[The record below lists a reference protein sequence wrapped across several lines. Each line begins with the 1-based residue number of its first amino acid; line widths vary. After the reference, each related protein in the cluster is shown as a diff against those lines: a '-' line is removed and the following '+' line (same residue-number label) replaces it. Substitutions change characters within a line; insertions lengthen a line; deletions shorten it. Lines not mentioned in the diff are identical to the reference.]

1 MRGGGNQWG
10 WGRGG
15 ATDGLCALLCWAGL
29 MVNIFKI
36 TRETRREVC
45 TLPARVLIVV
55 LTLRGSGL
63 VGGMG
68 ITAFD
73 LEGFMNVENMT
84 RKIRAMAEF

>member
-1 MRGGGNQWG
+1 MGLGEGGSN
-10 WGRGG
+10 GRIVCSSVLVGS
-15 ATDGLCALLCWAGL
+15 WAGL

-63 VGGMG
+63 LGGMG

-73 LEGFMNVENMT
+73 LEGFINVENMT

>member
-1 MRGGGNQWG
+1 M
-10 WGRGG
+10 
-15 ATDGLCALLCWAGL
+15 LCCVVLVGSGAGL

-68 ITAFD
+68 ITALD